1 MSVSRDEDRYN
12 ETHIGLLLL
21 DLAGHFT
28 QHDHMKR
35 RIAERAVACLIVN
48 PPLET
53 DALERELFSLVL
65 RIARDELELRSKDR
79 KLRHKSPR
87 SDQPAM

>member
-1 MSVSRDEDRYN
+1 MSVSHDEDRYN
-12 ETHIGLLLL
+12 ETHIGLFLL

-28 QHDHMKR
+28 QHEHMKR
-35 RIAERAVACLIVN
+35 RIADRAIACLIDN

-65 RIARDELELRSKDR
+65 RIARDELELRSKNR
-79 KLRHKSPR
+79 KLTHESLRA
-87 SDQPAM
+87 DQPAL